1 MLFRSA
7 YSPIELSDEAI
18 NAGGSLTAK
27 VYVTNTGSREGTEVV
42 QLYLRDIAGS
52 ITRPVQELKGFERI
66 VLKPGETREVTF
78 AVDLDMLMFYD
89 ENLNF
94 VAEPGEFEL
103 MIGPNC
109 RDVERRRFRLVIE
122 PEAR

>member
-1 MLFRSA
+1 M
-7 YSPIELSDEAI
+7 
-18 NAGGSLTAK
+18 
-27 VYVTNTGSREGTEVV
+27 
-42 QLYLRDIAGS
+42 
-52 ITRPVQELKGFERI
+52 QELKGFERI